1 VSTTCTE
8 NTLFAAMSSALS
20 QVSPASVNAMIDC
33 LTTNTSSSTSGQ
45 GGGVVEVEGNIG
57 APLNLSAHLGVEVK
71 RKRVGVWG

>member
-1 VSTTCTE
+1 
-8 NTLFAAMSSALS
+8 
-20 QVSPASVNAMIDC
+20 MIDC